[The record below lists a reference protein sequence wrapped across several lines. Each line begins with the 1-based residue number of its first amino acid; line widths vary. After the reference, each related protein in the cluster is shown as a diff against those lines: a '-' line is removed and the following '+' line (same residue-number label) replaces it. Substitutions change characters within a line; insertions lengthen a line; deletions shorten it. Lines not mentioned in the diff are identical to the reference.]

1 MENKYFINFETAW
14 SFPIIQY
21 VANTSYVE
29 VRKASG
35 IAYILIEL
43 IRESEYIEEKLV
55 VTLKNLGVPYDIH
68 YIFGGELANMIDL
81 RIVTMKANRE
91 FSLSLLDM
99 YYISDFEVTEL
110 GKRLFAEGTIP
121 TGKNSIKKLNVYYDL
136 ATKDI
141 LVKPDYRLFRYDNS
155 SIDESCI
162 GKAQLNNDDVELFI
176 SENMNRYG
184 FRKGEAIA
192 GYEHEAPEALAYK
205 LEDAVVVQIDNE
217 KMYLSAHDKA
227 RNSYIKENYSVDV
240 ISNII
245 GAKKKYH
252 FPDGVLSKIPRYDY
266 SEVCNVEQ
274 ITMPSQLL
282 NMLAVKNQLSLST
295 GIVMK
300 NSECVLDKNEVLEI
314 FEQSGIEGYAC
325 YFENGKLFKIIPGN
339 FGVEL
344 EGFRSKCQ
352 INLIITQYMSDEHAT
367 QVLRGVF
374 LKCIETEEPIKRC
387 NVIKKL
393 TEISCCKDY
402 AEQFTFSLVKKQ
414 KNTEDQIDIFLKLN
428 NQFGKEKWW
437 SDIAISQAQDLLNDL
452 CAQVTIDNFGE
463 KNSLGESLNKI
474 LKKNDLEYLSLIAR
488 NLILTEGDE
497 IAYEAMESLND
508 NTESVLGVINIF
520 KTYCLSVLNGET
532 ISSQSKLGRQCA
544 LLGQALSELKELT
557 GISEVTE
564 DAAELDIDAGR
575 FIQVLATYDDTL
587 KKLEKYKLYAVEQ
600 FNALL
605 AFHERYADIREI
617 VGIEM
622 EALKNPSHIDKNYI
636 NQMLKKSRYKDAIC
650 DLHIRLQ
657 YELNRLFGTH
667 NAQTYDLLSDDGIT
681 RYLNEVELRD
691 MHDLRKCRNEFQHP
705 TVKRSNNYSERIIK
719 GWCEIVEKLGG
730 MDHESCSKN

>member
-110 GKRLFAEGTIP
+110 GKKLFAEGTIP
-121 TGKNSIKKLNVYYDL
+121 TGNNRIKKLNVYYDL

-141 LVKPDYRLFRYDNS
+141 LVKPNYRLFRHDNS

-184 FRKGEAIA
+184 FRKGEAIE
-192 GYEHEAPEALAYK
+192 GYEHETPEALAYK
-205 LEDAVVVQIDNE
+205 LEDAVVVQIDSE

-227 RNSYIKENYSVDV
+227 RNSYIKANYSVDV

-245 GAKKKYH
+245 GAKKKYR
-252 FPDGVLSKIPRYDY
+252 FPDSVLSKIKRYDY
-266 SEVCNVEQ
+266 SDVYNVEM
-274 ITMPSQLL
+274 IAMPSQFFNVLK
-282 NMLAVKNQLSLST
+282 VKNQLSLSPDSE
-295 GIVMK
+295 MK
-300 NSECVLDKNEVLEI
+300 NSECMIDKNEALDI
-314 FEQSGIEGYAC
+314 FEQNKTEGYAC
-325 YFENGKLFKIIPGN
+325 YFENGKMYKIIIGN
-339 FGVEL
+339 FDIEV
-344 EGFRSKCQ
+344 EGFHSKCN
-352 INLIITQYMSDEHAT
+352 INLIITQSVSDEHAT
-367 QVLRGVF
+367 QILRGVF
-374 LKCIETEEPIKRC
+374 LKCIENEEPIKRC
-387 NVIKKL
+387 NIIKKL
-393 TEISCCKDY
+393 TEISFCKDY
-402 AEQFTFSLVKKQ
+402 AEQFTLLLLNKQ
-414 KNTEDQIDIFLKLN
+414 KNIEDKIYIFNKLN
-428 NQFGKEKWW
+428 HEFANEKWW
-437 SDIAISQAQDLLNDL
+437 NEIALNKAEELFNEL
-452 CAQVTIDNFGE
+452 CVQVTIDNFGE

-508 NTESVLGVINIF
+508 NTESMLGVVNIF
-520 KTYCLSVLNGET
+520 KTYCVSVLNGET

-544 LLGQALSELKELT
+544 LLGQALSELRELT
-557 GISEVTE
+557 GISEVAE
-564 DAAELDIDAGR
+564 DAAELNIDAGR

-587 KKLEKYKLYAVEQ
+587 KKIEKYRFYAVEQ

-622 EALKNPSHIDKNYI
+622 EALKNPSHIDETYI

-657 YELNRLFGTH
+657 YELNRLFETH
-667 NAQTYDLLSDDGIT
+667 NAQTFDLLSNDGIT
-681 RYLNEVELRD
+681 RYLSEDELRE

-705 TVKRSNNYSERIIK
+705 TVKRSNKYSERIIK

-730 MDHESCSKN
+730 MDNESCSKN

>member
-1 MENKYFINFETAW
+1 MENKYFVNIETAW

-21 VANTSYVE
+21 TANTSFVE

-43 IRESEYIEEKLV
+43 INKSQNIEEKLV
-55 VTLKNLGVPYDIH
+55 VALKNLDVPYDIH
-68 YIFGGELANMIDL
+68 YIFGGELINMLNL

-91 FSLSLLDM
+91 LSLGLLDT
-99 YYISDFEVTEL
+99 YFISDFEVTEL

-121 TGKNSIKKLNVYYDL
+121 TGNNSIKKLNVYYDL
-136 ATKDI
+136 ATRD
-141 LVKPDYRLFRYDNS
+141 LLAKPNHRLFRYDS
-155 SIDESCI
+155 SLI
-162 GKAQLNNDDVELFI
+162 GNMKLNNDDVELFI
-176 SENMNRYG
+176 SENMNKYG

-192 GYEHEAPEALAYK
+192 EYEHETPEVLAYK
-205 LEDAVVVQIDNE
+205 LEDAVVIQIDNE
-217 KMYLSAHDKA
+217 RMYLSAHDKV

-240 ISNII
+240 ISKII
-245 GAKKKYH
+245 GAKKKYT

-266 SEVCNVEQ
+266 SEVFNVKQ

-282 NMLAVKNQLSLST
+282 NILAVKNQLSLST

-300 NSECVLDKNEVLEI
+300 NSECVIDKNEVLEI

-387 NVIKKL
+387 NIIKKL

-402 AEQFTFSLVKKQ
+402 AEQFTFSLIKKQ

-428 NQFGKEKWW
+428 NQFAKEKWW
-437 SDIAISQAQDLLNDL
+437 SEIAISRAQNLLSDLSD
-452 CAQVTIDNFGE
+452 QVTIDNFGE
-463 KNSLGESLNKI
+463 KNSLGDILNKI
-474 LKKNDLEYLSLIAR
+474 LKKSDFDYLSLIAR
-488 NLILTEGDE
+488 NLIMIEGDE
-497 IAYEAMESLND
+497 IAYEAIESLNYK
-508 NTESVLGVINIF
+508 TESVLGVINIF
-520 KTYCLSVLNGET
+520 KTYCLRVLNGET
-532 ISSQSKLGRQCA
+532 ISSQSKLGRQCV
-544 LLGQALSELKELT
+544 LLGQTLSELKELT
-557 GISEVTE
+557 GIYKVTE
-564 DAAELDIDAGR
+564 DSAELDIDAVR
-575 FIQVLATYDDTL
+575 FIQVLATYSDTL

-605 AFHERYADIREI
+605 AFHERYTDIREI
-617 VGIEM
+617 IGIEM
-622 EALKNPSHIDKNYI
+622 EALKSPSYIDTNYI
-636 NQMLKKSRYKDAIC
+636 NQMLKKSRYRDAIC

-667 NAQTYDLLSDDGIT
+667 STKTFDLLSDKDINQ
-681 RYLNEVELRD
+681 YLSKEELRE
-691 MHDLRKCRNEFQHP
+691 MHDLRICRNEFQHP
-705 TVKRSNNYSERIIK
+705 TVKRSNKVSEKTIK
-719 GWCEIVEKLGG
+719 EWSEIVEKLGG
-730 MDHESCSKN
+730 MNHESCSKN